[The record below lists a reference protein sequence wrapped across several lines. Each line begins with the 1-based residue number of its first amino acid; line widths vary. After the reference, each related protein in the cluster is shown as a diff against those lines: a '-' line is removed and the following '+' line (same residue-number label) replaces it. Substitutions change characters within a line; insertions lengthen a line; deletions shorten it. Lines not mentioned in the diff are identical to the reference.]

1 MSLYDESY
9 ETHTH
14 THTHTH
20 TQCWQ
25 STMLL
30 NVQEVVQSYHCA
42 LKGWLQYIYWRTY
55 TYLP

>member
-42 LKGWLQYIYWRTY
+42 LKG
-55 TYLP
+55 